1 MMAVQ
6 HNLRAS
12 LRESGR
18 YRPAEAGAGAR
29 DQRHL
34 PGQ

>member
-1 MMAVQ
+1 MVAVQ

-18 YRPAEAGAGAR
+18 YRPAEPRPGAR
-29 DQRHL
+29 HQRHL